1 MVLGDGQVA
10 VRIDGGGSDAGVS
23 ATTCSEIAV
32 MTAEITARP
41 HAELGYARECDR
53 TPVDPSPR
61 PASSVSK
68 RDTVLKL

>member
-1 MVLGDGQVA
+1 
-10 VRIDGGGSDAGVS
+10 
-23 ATTCSEIAV
+23 